1 MANKMIAMLFMCTLV
16 VAALQLP
23 AAATTTAT
31 DADIVEVA
39 EAKFDAK
46 FRSCYRHCEK
56 ECIDN
61 GSGQS
66 FCEVKCDEDCGDKE
80 VAGNLSSNN

>member
-1 MANKMIAMLFMCTLV
+1 MANKMIAMLLMCTLV

-23 AAATTTAT
+23 AAATAAT

-61 GSGQS
+61 GSSQS

-80 VAGNLSSNN
+80 VADKLHLDLN